1 MSRSLT
7 FLTVAGLLGF
17 AGLSVLAGCDAS
29 DGEADTP
36 TPPAVAAFQ
45 LDAGA
50 FPDDGA
56 RVAAGANFVHAAA
69 RVGIVSTVVGLHLVL
84 PAAATEAVTADAPTV
99 SAGVWTWEAMTA
111 VAGTPVDLRLE
122 GTPEGSS
129 IDWRLVVTGPE
140 GDPFTYYTA
149 TTGLDGETG
158 TWRLFAP
165 DADGPV
171 LTASFDVQDLDAREL
186 TFRVPTGRDHG
197 GSSVRYATD
206 GDVRTFDWT
215 DGPAGTRALV
225 VWDEATRAGS
235 ITADAYNGG
244 ARACW
249 DESLDD
255 VACD

>member
-1 MSRSLT
+1 MLRPLT
-7 FLTVAGLLGF
+7 FLAAVGLALT
-17 AGLSVLAGCDAS
+17 GCDAS
-29 DGEADTP
+29 DAETDTP
-36 TPPAVAAFQ
+36 APPAVAAFV
-45 LDAGA
+45 LDTDA
-50 FPDDGA
+50 FPSDGA
-56 RVAAGANFVHAAA
+56 RVASGAHFINAAA

-84 PAAATEAVTADAPTV
+84 PGAATEAVTADSPTV
-99 SAGVWTWEAMTA
+99 TAGVWMWEATTA
-111 VAGTPVDLRLE
+111 VNGTPIDLALE

-171 LTASFDVQDLDAREL
+171 LTASFDVRDLDDREL
-186 TFRVPTGRDHG
+186 TFRVPAGRDHG

-206 GDVRTFDWT
+206 GDERTFDWT
-215 DGPAGTRALV
+215 DQPTGDRALI
-225 VWDEATRAGS
+225 VWDDATRAGS
-235 ITADAYNGG
+235 ITADTYYGG
-244 ARACW
+244 DRACW
-249 DESLDD
+249 DEDLDD

>member
-7 FLTVAGLLGF
+7 FFTVAGLLGF
-17 AGLSVLAGCDAS
+17 AGVALLTGCDAAN
-29 DGEADTP
+29 GEADAP
-36 TPPAVAAFQ
+36 APPAVAAFQ
-45 LDAGA
+45 LDADA

-56 RVAAGANFVHAAA
+56 RVASGANFVHAAA

-84 PAAATEAVTADAPTV
+84 PAAATEAATADAPTV
-99 SAGVWTWEAMTA
+99 AAGVWTWEATA
-111 VAGTPVDLRLE
+111 VVAGTPVDLALE

-165 DADGPV
+165 DVDGPV
-171 LTASFDVQDLDAREL
+171 LTASFDVEDLGAREL
-186 TFRVPTGRDHG
+186 TFRVPDGRDRG
-197 GSSVRYATD
+197 GSSVRYATS
-206 GDVRTFDWT
+206 GDERTFDWT
-215 DGPAGTRALV
+215 DEPTGNRALI
-225 VWDEATRAGS
+225 VWDEERRAGS
-235 ITADAYNGG
+235 ITADGYNGG
-244 ARACW
+244 DRACW
-249 DESLDD
+249 DENLDD